1 MQKEKKI
8 YVGSGK
14 KQSETWMKVNLNSDE
29 LSKYAE
35 EYMGKKYIKLNINI
49 TEPDKYGKTV
59 SVTVDTW
66 KPDAS
71 KAAPAASFNN
81 RPAQVPDTDNL
92 PF

>member
-14 KQSETWMKVNLNSDE
+14 KQSETWMKVNLNFEE
-29 LSKYAE
+29 LGKYAE

-71 KAAPAASFNN
+71 KAAAPSFNN
-81 RPAQVPDTDNL
+81 RTENAPDSRDL